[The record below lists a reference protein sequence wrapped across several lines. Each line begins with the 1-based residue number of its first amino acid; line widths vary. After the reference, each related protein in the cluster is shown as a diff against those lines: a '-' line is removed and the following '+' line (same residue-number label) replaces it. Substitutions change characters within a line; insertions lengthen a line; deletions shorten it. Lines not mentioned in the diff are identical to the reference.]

1 VAYDSINNREID
13 LLTANI
19 EWSAETI
26 SLIYKSR
33 WNIELFF
40 KGMKQNLQIKTFLG
54 TSRYTSP

>member
-1 VAYDSINNREID
+1 MAYDSINNREID